1 MDIKPAEADVP
12 TPDMLAKI
20 GMTTNMIV
28 SASTAKS
35 GTMIRARFSLTAAEP
50 LTFLNFFSML
60 LSGNLETPV
69 GVTSDNQEGYN
80 FIKNVVNLPK
90 SCTTLKSPL

>member
-60 LSGNLETPV
+60 LSGNLETPMSGLLAV
-69 GVTSDNQEGYN
+69 PRG
-80 FIKNVVNLPK
+80 II
-90 SCTTLKSPL
+90 TLKGFLPP